1 MNIALALRL
10 QFTTYQSPP
19 DKSFPGD
26 EIAHMCKLPDLQ
38 IQLLAGKQ
46 L

>member
-1 MNIALALRL
+1 MNIAPALCL

-26 EIAHMCKLPDLQ
+26 EIAHMCKLHLQ

>member
-26 EIAHMCKLPDLQ
+26 EIAYMCKLHLQ
-38 IQLLAGKQ
+38 LQLLAGKQ